1 MNSKTLS
8 EIIKKARVKKDI
20 SQRELSGQT
29 GIDNNTI
36 AKIENDSRK
45 KLNALSLKKLAFV
58 LNLEL
63 FELLVLSGYTKNDID
78 LILEKT

>member
-8 EIIKKARVKKDI
+8 EIRKKASVKKGI
-20 SQRELSGQT
+20 SQRKLTEQT

-63 FELLVLSGYTKNDID
+63 SELLVL
-78 LILEKT
+78 